1 MRRRI
6 PYTSTTRTA
15 ARGTVW
21 QYGCLKGARIV
32 RKLLFAVVLG
42 LVTSTLGV
50 PATAQSG
57 RPDIDGVR
65 NWNELALTAVRAN
78 RATDA
83 DAARLYAMVNVAM
96 YDAVNG
102 IASAGTRPARA
113 PALVPGRGP
122 RDGDEQAAAVAA
134 AHSVLVRL
142 DPSRAADYDTRLAAD
157 LARLGNSH
165 GTTSGVTWGRRV
177 GEQVVAA
184 RADDGSAPVET
195 QPAGMGPGVFRAA
208 WAGVQYR
215 HVRPFAV
222 ANPARYV
229 PGPPPALDSV
239 PYAAAFAEVAV
250 LGNAALP
257 APDLLATFQFW
268 SLPAGSDQPPGE
280 WLRIALT
287 VAADRRLPLADQ
299 VRLTALLT
307 MALADTTVATVA
319 TKYTYRHWRPTTAI
333 READTDG
340 NPSTTA
346 TPDWTA
352 RAGAVGGTPEYVS
365 GHSSYSAAGAIVL
378 AGLFCTDAIPFALA
392 TDSAPGGTARTY
404 PGFSAA
410 AAEAGRSRVFGGQHF
425 EFSNQAGLGI
435 GRGVAG
441 EVLATQ
447 LLRVTGPKHFGA
459 CPL

>member
-1 MRRRI
+1 M
-6 PYTSTTRTA
+6 
-15 ARGTVW
+15 
-21 QYGCLKGARIV
+21 IV
-32 RKLLFAVVLG
+32 VKKLLFAAVLG
-42 LVTSTLGV
+42 LVTSGLGV

-57 RPDIDGVR
+57 RVDIDAVR
-65 NWNELALTAVRAN
+65 SWNELAVNAVRAT
-78 RATDA
+78 RASDA
-83 DAARLYAMVNVAM
+83 DAARLYAMVDVAM

-102 IASAGTRPARA
+102 IAGTRTRPQRA
-113 PALVPGRGP
+113 PALVPGPGP

-134 AHSVLVRL
+134 AHAVLVRL
-142 DPSRAADYDTRLAAD
+142 DAPRAADYDAALAAD
-157 LARLGNSH
+157 LARLGT
-165 GTTSGVTWGRRV
+165 GRGVTSGANWGGQV
-177 GEQVVAA
+177 GERVVAA
-184 RADDGSAPVET
+184 RAGDGSTPVET

-222 ANPARYV
+222 ADPARYV

-257 APDLLATFQFW
+257 APDVLATFQFW

-287 VAADRRLPLADQ
+287 VAADRRLPLGEQA
-299 VRLTALLT
+299 RLTALLT
-307 MALADTTVATVA
+307 MALADTTVTTVA
-319 TKYTYRHWRPTTAI
+319 TKFTYRHWRPTTAI

-346 TPDWTA
+346 DPAWTA
-352 RAGAVGGTPEYVS
+352 RAGAVGVAPEYVS
-365 GHSSYSAAGAIVL
+365 GHSSYSGAGAAVL
-378 AGLFCTDAIPFALA
+378 QGFFCTDAIPFALA
-392 TDSAPGGTARTY
+392 TDSAPGGAARGY

-425 EFSNQAGLGI
+425 EFSDQAGLAI

-441 EVLATQ
+441 ETLATR
-447 LLRVTGPKHFGA
+447 LLRNTGPTHFGS